1 MTIEIPVIRNIMEK
15 DMININIIY
24 KLINGNGKVKEY
36 DDENKLRFEG
46 EYLNRKR
53 NGKGKEYDSNGQL
66 EFEGN
71 YFKWRKNLKK
81 IIFNYS

>member
-1 MTIEIPVIRNIMEK
+1 MKILPGYDHWNYSNKKYNGKGYDENS
-15 DMININIIY
+15 NIIIY
-24 KLINGNGKVKEY
+24 ELINGNGKVKEY

-71 YFKWRKNLKK
+71 YLNWEKV
-81 IIFNYS
+81 